1 MNEIR
6 LYKVLL
12 GPHTTEKTVTAAEKY
27 RQISFRVAVDATKHE
42 IKQAVEKLFNVVVES
57 VRVTRVQGKSKRF
70 KQMIGRRSDWKKASV
85 SLQMGHDINIAEF
98 E

>member
-12 GPHTTEKTVTAAEKY
+12 GPHTTEKSVTAAEK
-27 RQISFRVAVDATKHE
+27 RKQITFKVAVDATKQE
-42 IKQAVEKLFNVVVES
+42 IKQAVEKLFNVVVEA
-57 VRVTRVQGKSKRF
+57 VRVTNVKGKRKRF
-70 KQMIGRRSDWKKASV
+70 KQISGTRSDWKKASV
-85 SLQMGHDINIAEF
+85 SLQQGHDINIAEF